1 MSMAWYFKSKTAL
14 PRPPR
19 DAHVPREP
27 GLGQPARLV
36 ELEARAR
43 EGGGGVGGAGLLDA
57 GQPIGKAERDARRAG
72 GGRLV
77 DARAEQRLARFGRQV
92 DEPVPGTRRR
102 GTSIGRSWTVPSARG
117 TPSRATFSA
126 T

>member
-1 MSMAWYFKSKTAL
+1 MCLYAVAVRWDFELAWYFKSKTAL

-72 GGRLV
+72 GG
-77 DARAEQRLARFGRQV
+77 ARSSTHARSSASPDSGGR
-92 DEPVPGTRRR
+92 
-102 GTSIGRSWTVPSARG
+102 
-117 TPSRATFSA
+117 
-126 T
+126 